1 MSAHGKGQFNN
12 NAFKPNEFATFNE
25 MAKLEQN
32 HGDWLPISRR
42 WLHYK
47 QVLFVEINGDQA
59 LDPYNM
65 SIEKLCSVYYLGQF
79 VMTMRKYL
87 TNIQHEKHLF
97 LGFPMGLSQGK
108 LEFPL
113 RKFMKWF
120 VW

>member
-1 MSAHGKGQFNN
+1 
-12 NAFKPNEFATFNE
+12 
-25 MAKLEQN
+25 
-32 HGDWLPISRR
+32 LPISRR

-120 VW
+120 V